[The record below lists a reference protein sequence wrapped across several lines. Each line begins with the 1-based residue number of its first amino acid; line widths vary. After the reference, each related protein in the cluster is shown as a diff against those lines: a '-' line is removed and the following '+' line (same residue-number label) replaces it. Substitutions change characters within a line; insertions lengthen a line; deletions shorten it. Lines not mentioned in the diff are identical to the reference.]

1 MTNRKLILDIWKQTP
16 KITIPIRQGETSSR
30 FLDISLIDGSQPF
43 DLTNKAVMVYMT
55 KPDNKIIYNHCQI
68 INPASGQVRIAL
80 TSQMSIA
87 HGVVRDFELHII
99 GAVQS
104 RLKVTGIEL
113 DIQRSVNIDHAV
125 ESTDEFT
132 ALLEALKK
140 AEVCIDS
147 VTEFLTD
154 KGVEV
159 EAAIQRFHT
168 DGAQAMDAIN
178 QRFVNQM
185 GQFSQQ
191 VNTAVSS
198 ANTATQN
205 ANQAAQTAVSTAAT
219 TAINTVND
227 LKGKPNGVAAL
238 DANGKLAQMPTVD
251 DLDIKNIFLSMYP
264 VGSIY
269 ITTSAT
275 NPGTLFGGVWRAFA
289 PGRVLVGVNPS
300 DSDFSTSGKM
310 GGSKTHTL
318 TVNEMPK
325 HVHTQTLHWSAQ
337 AGNSSV
343 VSPALETNDPREYS
357 TYPTTGETGGGQ
369 PHNNLQPYITCY
381 MWRRS
386 A

>member
-1 MTNRKLILDIWKQTP
+1 MIQDALILNTSNKSIS
-16 KITIPIRQGETSSR
+16 TIIHAAQGENGARRYDIT
-30 FLDISLIDGSQPF
+30 LVNDVGEIIDISGCIVNMYVQKNDGTISMLPATIQNNTALVTLTLQSCACVGDNSCWIQVINSATKKELRVDNLILRVKKCNFDGAIIS
-43 DLTNKAVMVYMT
+43 TN
-55 KPDNKIIYNHCQI
+55 
-68 INPASGQVRIAL
+68 
-80 TSQMSIA
+80 
-87 HGVVRDFELHII
+87 
-99 GAVQS
+99 
-104 RLKVTGIEL
+104 
-113 DIQRSVNIDHAV
+113 
-125 ESTDEFT
+125 EFT
-132 ALLEALKK
+132 
-140 AEVCIDS
+140 S
-147 VTEFLTD
+147 LTQ
-154 KGVEV
+154 KISE
-159 EAAIQRFHT
+159 
-168 DGAQAMDAIN
+168 
-178 QRFVNQM
+178 
-185 GQFSQQ
+185 
-191 VNTAVSS
+191 